1 MKVAMISDIHVDV
14 NSSYDV
20 VGSLVQCLKKHKP
33 QLLVLAGDI
42 SGNIETTLST
52 VEAIESRSGVRV
64 LFVPGNHDLWSG
76 DFALA
81 PTEEIYSRFCGDSH
95 CLCGRPFTIG
105 NTVVIGDIGW
115 YDYSFGSPNYSRDE
129 FSLMKNKGRV
139 WQDLLKNQ
147 WTADNIARN
156 DFFLHRL
163 EKQMM
168 MQQRDKHFLMVTHMV
183 PIREM
188 TVPNDREDWGYFNAF
203 LGSEELGILYKRY
216 PVRYAL
222 FGHVHYRQSI
232 DRDNIHW
239 SCRCLGYHHEWRS
252 SHGLSCLEQIEN
264 ALEFIEIG

>member
-14 NSSYDV
+14 NNSYDII
-20 VGSLVQCLKKHKP
+20 GSLVQCLKEHHP

-42 SGNIETTLST
+42 SGNIKITLST
-52 VEAIESRSGVRV
+52 VDAIESRSGVQV
-64 LFVPGNHDLWSG
+64 LFVPGNHDLWSEN
-76 DFALA
+76 FALA
-81 PTEEIYSRFCGDSH
+81 PTEEIYSRFCEDSH
-95 CLCGRPFTIG
+95 CLCSHPFAIG

-115 YDYSFGSPNYSRDE
+115 YDYSFGSSNYNREE
-129 FSLMKNKGRV
+129 FSQMKRNGRI
-139 WQDLLKNQ
+139 WQDSLKNQ
-147 WTADNIARN
+147 WTADNIAKN

-168 MQQRDKHFLMVTHMV
+168 MQQKAKNFLMVTHMV

-188 TVPNDREDWGYFNAF
+188 TVPEDQKDWGYFNAF
-203 LGSEELGILYKRY
+203 LGSEALEILYKKY

-222 FGHVHYRQSI
+222 FGHVHYRQSF

-252 SHGLSCLEQIEN
+252 SHGPSGLAQIEN
-264 ALEFIEIG
+264 ALEFIEIE